1 MVKTKALYEQV
12 ASMEKIAGQLK
23 VNKDQIY
30 QQIHQ
35 LKQRIDKNIHEIA
48 VSFDQWKSILL
59 KNLI

>member
-1 MVKTKALYEQV
+1 
-12 ASMEKIAGQLK
+12 MEKIAGQLK

-48 VSFDQWKSILL
+48 VSFDPLKSILL